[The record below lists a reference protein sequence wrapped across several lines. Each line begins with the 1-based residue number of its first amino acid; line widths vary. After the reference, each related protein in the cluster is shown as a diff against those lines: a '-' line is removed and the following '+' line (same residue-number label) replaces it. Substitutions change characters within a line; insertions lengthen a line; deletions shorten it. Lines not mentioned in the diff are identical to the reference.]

1 MARSPAVPLM
11 ERVLL
16 LRRVHLFQTLPPS
29 DLERV
34 AEIAE
39 ERGYADGETIAV
51 QGELGDELHIVT
63 EGTIRVLQDRDGS
76 EHELARRGEGEVVG
90 EMSLL
95 TRMPRVASLVADG
108 GVRTIRIGGREF
120 ESMLRERPEVA
131 LGVLRVLAHRL
142 AESTGT
148 ADRPAG

>member
-1 MARSPAVPLM
+1 
-11 ERVLL
+11 
-16 LRRVHLFQTLPPS
+16 
-29 DLERV
+29 
-34 AEIAE
+34 
-39 ERGYADGETIAV
+39 
-51 QGELGDELHIVT
+51 VT